1 MQIINF
7 TEKHI
12 EQAIQIGK
20 QNYNIEREYVAAL
33 PPVDTWPDMRAFAEN
48 GLGVAAF
55 EGEKMLGFL
64 CCVSPFKNAFRSTD
78 AVGVFSPM
86 HGNGAVI
93 ENKGGIYAR
102 MYQVAAEKWAKAKAT
117 SHAVCLY
124 AHDTIAQEQ
133 FFHYGFGIRCMDA
146 IRQMEEIIS
155 QDCSQYTFR
164 ELSPDEYVLIY
175 PLHDMLGEHMA
186 SSPTFI
192 VRSHSQE
199 AFYKSITNESRFFVA
214 EKNNE
219 IVAFLKIVN
228 SGETFITDASDLLY
242 VDGACC
248 LPEHRGKGAY
258 RDLLNFTIYTLKTE
272 GFKRFGVDFESINPT
287 AYYFW
292 SKYFSVYTHSV
303 VRRID
308 EHSIKQR
315 Y

>member
-7 TEKHI
+7 TKKHI

-20 QNYNIEREYVAAL
+20 QNYDTERECVSVL
-33 PPVDTWPDMRAFAEN
+33 PTVDTWPDMCAFAEN

-78 AVGVFSPM
+78 AVGVFSPI

-93 ENKGGIYAR
+93 ENKGEIYAR
-102 MYQVAAEKWAKAKAT
+102 MYQVAAEKWTKAKAT

-124 AHDTIAQEQ
+124 THDTVAQEQ
-133 FFHYGFGIRCMDA
+133 FFRYGFGIRCMDA
-146 IRQMEEIIS
+146 IRPMEEMIS
-155 QDCSQYTFR
+155 QVCPQYTFR
-164 ELSPDEYVLIY
+164 ELSPDEYIFVY
-175 PLHDMLGEHMA
+175 PLYDMLGEHMA

-214 EKNNE
+214 ENNSK
-219 IVAFLKIVN
+219 IIAFLKIVN
-228 SGETFITDASDLLY
+228 SGETFITEALDLLY
-242 VDGACC
+242 VDGAFC
-248 LPEHRGKGAY
+248 LPEHRGIGVY
-258 RDLLNFTIYTLKTE
+258 RNLLNFAIHTLKIE
-272 GFKRFGVDFESINPT
+272 GYKHFGVDFESINPT

-308 EHSIKQR
+308 EHSIKH
-315 Y
+315 